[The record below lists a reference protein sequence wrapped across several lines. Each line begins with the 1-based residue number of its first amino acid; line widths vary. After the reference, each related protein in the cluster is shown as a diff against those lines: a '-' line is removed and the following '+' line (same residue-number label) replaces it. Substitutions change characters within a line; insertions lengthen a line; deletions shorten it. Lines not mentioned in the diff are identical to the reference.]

1 MTSFQC
7 PECGSI
13 KIKSHLY
20 VSTIPDPDD
29 PWSSVLQQLECA
41 SCNSYIPAHLGE
53 RWDNISYEEAKKE
66 WIKIYKRK

>member
-7 PECGSI
+7 PECGAI

-20 VSTIPDPDD
+20 VSTVPDLDD
-29 PWSSVLQQLECA
+29 PWSNVLQQLECA
-41 SCNSYIPAHLGE
+41 SCNFYIPAHLGE
-53 RWDNISYEEAKKE
+53 RWDNISYEDAKKE

>member
-13 KIKSHLY
+13 KIKSRLY

-29 PWSSVLQQLECA
+29 PWSSVLQQLECV
-41 SCNSYIPAHLGE
+41 SCNSCIPAHLGE
-53 RWDNISYEEAKKE
+53 RWDNISYEDAKKE

>member
-13 KIKSHLY
+13 KIKSQLY
-20 VSTIPDPDD
+20 VSTVPDPDD
-29 PWSSVLQQLECA
+29 PWSSVLQQLECEG
-41 SCNSYIPAHLGE
+41 CNSYIPAHLGE
-53 RWDNISYEEAKKE
+53 RWNNISYEDAKKE

>member
-13 KIKSHLY
+13 KIKSQLY
-20 VSTIPDPDD
+20 VSTVPDPND
-29 PWSSVLQQLECA
+29 PWSSVLQQLECGG
-41 SCNSYIPAHLGE
+41 CNSYIPAHLGE
-53 RWDNISYEEAKKE
+53 RWDNISYEDAKKE

>member
-20 VSTIPDPDD
+20 VSTISDPDD
-29 PWSSVLQQLECA
+29 PWSNVLQQLECA
-41 SCNSYIPAHLGE
+41 SCNFCIPAHLGE
-53 RWDNISYEEAKKE
+53 RWDNISYEDAKKE

>member
-29 PWSSVLQQLECA
+29 PWSNVLQQLEFA
-41 SCNSYIPAHLGE
+41 GCNSYIPA
-53 RWDNISYEEAKKE
+53 RWDNISYEDAKKE